1 MVDPYLILGVSE
13 SLVLR
18 VSIKMQKNEL
28 RVNFYTR
35 VLNTKLLGELLWTNP
50 SPSFAFT
57 AQSLNDVNVSGYIRF
72 IISFATSTE
81 TLGRVLFVQTTLS
94 NVDLSTGNLM
104 WIQFPSGQPP
114 FIFQRTAYF
123 TNGTISFGHCLRR
136 IATSQETI
144 TSNNF
149 IVPLSIQGYKY

>member
-1 MVDPYLILGVSE
+1 MY
-13 SLVLR
+13 
-18 VSIKMQKNEL
+18 
-28 RVNFYTR
+28 
-35 VLNTKLLGELLWTNP
+35 NTKLLGELLWTNP

-72 IISFATSTE
+72 IISFAASTE
-81 TLGRVLFVQTTLS
+81 TLGRLLFVQITLS

-104 WIQFPSGQPP
+104 WIQFPNGQPP

-123 TNGTISFGHCLRR
+123 TNGTISFGDCLRR